1 MAFELSAKLG
11 LTDNFTRPMRRVTEQ
26 MRMAAKASRMMS
38 GQYSKLTESAKT
50 YTGTTASFID
60 KIGDLGKQEKK
71 LVDGFVAGNDK
82 MQASFYKG
90 IGSIL
95 ARSTASEKVAQNFE
109 RMGNPIYKLSNP
121 LLKVSQGIE
130 NITKK
135 SQPAYLA
142 LKMLGPTAN
151 MKQLQDMTGLIT
163 KGMMRFQSV
172 ALASAIASAVLYSSL
187 HKAAMKN
194 KEYADSFN
202 GMKEKLREA
211 FQPMVDVFT
220 AVMPKVYDFIS
231 AIADMA
237 IKFNEAHPMLS
248 KIIQGFLMLL
258 PAVTLLLSPL
268 AVGIGL
274 FGGLAASW
282 AALAPLIMPLIAGIA
297 AISGPVLLVTAGI
310 VALTAAGVYL
320 YRNWDTVK
328 LKTTELWSKLG
339 EFKGIATLILGPLGL
354 IIRAAVTMA
363 SNWDSTKSVWENVWN
378 GIKLA
383 ASSAVNDVIGS
394 INAMIAHINKI
405 PGVNVPI
412 IAKVSWG
419 QTRPPAEYSRSV
431 GQGRQTSHA
440 GGLSRVP
447 YDGYGASLHRGERVL
462 TKQENKEYLSG
473 KGGGNT
479 YQFNVT
485 LNGSGSSKK
494 DADQLFDYFVKKV
507 TQAGL
512 SGA

>member
-1 MAFELSAKLG
+1 
-11 LTDNFTRPMRRVTEQ
+11 
-26 MRMAAKASRMMS
+26 
-38 GQYSKLTESAKT
+38 
-50 YTGTTASFID
+50 
-60 KIGDLGKQEKK
+60 
-71 LVDGFVAGNDK
+71 
-82 MQASFYKG
+82 
-90 IGSIL
+90 
-95 ARSTASEKVAQNFE
+95 
-109 RMGNPIYKLSNP
+109 
-121 LLKVSQGIE
+121 
-130 NITKK
+130 
-135 SQPAYLA
+135 
-142 LKMLGPTAN
+142 
-151 MKQLQDMTGLIT
+151 
-163 KGMMRFQSV
+163 
-172 ALASAIASAVLYSSL
+172 
-187 HKAAMKN
+187 MKN
-194 KEYADSFN
+194 KEYAESFN

-220 AVMPKVYDFIS
+220 AVMPKIYDFIS

-237 IKFNEAHPMLS
+237 IKFNEAHPTLA

-282 AALAPLIMPLIAGIA
+282 AALAPLIMPLVAGIA

-419 QTRPPAEYSRSV
+419 QTKPPAEYSRSV

-440 GGLSRVP
+440 GGLSHVP
-447 YDGYGASLHRGERVL
+447 YDGYSASLHRGERVL
-462 TKQENKEYLSG
+462 TARENKEYSSG
-473 KGGGNT
+473 KGA
-479 YQFNVT
+479 
-485 LNGSGSSKK
+485 SSISIGDIHLHGVAGDMEKA
-494 DADQLFDYFVKKV
+494 ADQLMNIMVKRLI
-507 TQAGL
+507 QAE
-512 SGA
+512 GA

>member
-1 MAFELSAKLG
+1 MSLSLYAQLG
-11 LTDNFTRPMRRVTEQ
+11 LTDNFTKPMRRVTEQ
-26 MRMAAKASRMMS
+26 MKMAAKASKMMS

-71 LVDGFVAGNDK
+71 LADGFVASNDK

-194 KEYADSFN
+194 KEYAESFN

-268 AVGIGL
+268 AVGIGM

-282 AALAPLIMPLIAGIA
+282 AVLAPLIAGIA

-310 VALTAAGVYL
+310 VALTAAGVLL
-320 YRNWDTVK
+320 YKNWDTVK

-339 EFKGIATLILGPLGL
+339 AFKGIATLILGPLGL

-447 YDGYGASLHRGERVL
+447 YDGYSASLHRGERVL
-462 TKQENKEYLSG
+462 TARENKEYSSG
-473 KGGGNT
+473 KGA
-479 YQFNVT
+479 
-485 LNGSGSSKK
+485 SSISIGDIHLHGVAGDMEKA
-494 DADQLFDYFVKKV
+494 ADQLLGIITNKI
-507 TQAGL
+507 QRAGL
-512 SGA
+512 NGA